1 MPEVSKER
9 GISCSFKCKD
19 SHLSPVKESIG
30 IVSNPRLSSQSAH
43 SSNHKGLLLG
53 KLIMPDSF
61 FIYGNIS
68 SKRLLDLPVTE
79 PLANLSQQITRHVL
93 IPLGIQACK
102 QLQLNLDSFS
112 MSLLICS
119 PLIEQYVLSS
129 TWGRVEMWI
138 GYGIHNKEA
147 GE

>member
-1 MPEVSKER
+1 MPEVSRER
-9 GISCSFKCKD
+9 TLSYSFKCED
-19 SHLSPVKESIG
+19 SHLSPVRGSTG

-61 FIYGNIS
+61 LIYFNIS
-68 SKRLLDLPVTE
+68 SKRLLDLPINE
-79 PLANLSQQITRHVL
+79 PLANLSHLITRHVL
-93 IPLGIQACK
+93 ISLETQGCK
-102 QLQLNLDSFS
+102 QLQLKLASFS

-119 PLIEQYVLSS
+119 TLIEQYVLS
-129 TWGRVEMWI
+129 TIWGRVEMWI
-138 GYGIHNKEA
+138 GYGIHNKET